1 MEKQIS
7 FRLSRQELEFI
18 DKHLDSKNINR
29 SKLLRKLILNYVKK
43 QQIKKGG
50 K

>member
-1 MEKQIS
+1 MEKQVS
-7 FRLSRQELEFI
+7 FRLSKQELEFI
-18 DKHLDSKNINR
+18 AKHIDRKNINR

-43 QQIKKGG
+43 QQIKEG